1 MKRIL
6 TTLLALLFAL
16 SAFAC
21 QTEPKETDEP
31 TAQSTD
37 APTEAPTE
45 APTAEPTPE
54 PASAVLDR
62 YGRTADHVGRGQPEE
77 TLGED
82 GETYIDASGLV
93 FYVKADGSWTPA
105 VTLKDAHS
113 KLVRLIGPDGTEL
126 KPQLIN
132 NGDCVEEPELEPGE
146 GAFLGWFAGGYD
158 APYSFDAPVSRNL
171 TLKAI
176 RLDTMEKTATLYTE
190 QGRSIGRLRKDEPNG
205 VAVFFIGFTDGL
217 PLDKDAFEDRF
228 KGDYPLDEC
237 LNSVASYYR
246 YNSYGRASFEFHF
259 FYCDTGMTSK
269 EGYDAVQKQ
278 YNKFFT
284 RIVDRFRKEQ
294 PDAIRA
300 CDKDGDG
307 NIDLAVVIG
316 GEDPTKTVGD
326 GNAYYLYG
334 GSQGLMQSKPN
345 TDVPTLNNYL
355 KLPFERLRKN
365 VDHADQS
372 GGTRILIHEI
382 GHAFGLEDH
391 YDVQPREGEYSI
403 STLGGYDMQECD
415 VGDWNPYSKFSVGW
429 LDPYVITE
437 DVERIT
443 LKLGC
448 SSETGDAILI
458 PTSNGWNG
466 TPFDE
471 YILVDVMAPK
481 GANAFDWNWV
491 MDGRLTSSADSCA
504 DGGVRVI
511 HVDARLLDADGTG
524 TRKKVL
530 PLSDED
536 LTEFLSGANPQRW
549 KYHELWFRFYN
560 SNGVT
565 PYLEGDSSWHHRLDL
580 IPRDGSSKFRLST
593 PISWAIY
600 TPFCVS
606 DLFAPG
612 SVFSMETCADAFA
625 DAPYMNNG
633 GTLDYSVTVEHY
645 DRTTHEAIVTVERI
659 AP

>member
-1 MKRIL
+1 MNRFL
-6 TTLLALLFAL
+6 TALLALLFAL

-21 QTEPKETDEP
+21 RTEPKETVDQ
-31 TAQSTD
+31 TAHSTD
-37 APTEAPTE
+37 APTETPA
-45 APTAEPTPE
+45 AEPTEE
-54 PASAVLDR
+54 PAIALLDR
-62 YGRTADHVGRGQPEE
+62 YGRTADHVGRGQPDEA
-77 TLGED
+77 LGED

-93 FYVKADGSWTPA
+93 FYVKSDGKWTAA
-105 VTLKDAHS
+105 VTLKEAHS
-113 KLVRLIGPDGTEL
+113 KLVRLFGTDGTEL
-126 KPQLIN
+126 AAQLIR
-132 NGDCVEEPELEPGE
+132 NGDCVKEPEPGPGE
-146 GAFLGWFAGGYD
+146 GAFLGWFADGYGE
-158 APYSFDAPVSRNL
+158 PYAFDTPVSRNL

-176 RLDTMEKTATLYTE
+176 RLDTMEKTATPYTE
-190 QGRSIGRLRKDEPNG
+190 QNRFAGRLRPYEPNG

-217 PLDKDAFEDRF
+217 PFDRDAFEDRF
-228 KGDYPLDEC
+228 IGDYPLDEC
-237 LNSVASYYR
+237 LRSVASYYR
-246 YNSYGRASFEFHF
+246 YNSYGKASFEFQF

-278 YNKFFT
+278 YNTFFT

-294 PDAIRA
+294 PDEIRA
-300 CDKDGDG
+300 CDKNGDG
-307 NIDLAVVIG
+307 NIDLAVIVC
-316 GEDPTKTVGD
+316 GEDPNKTVGD
-326 GNAYYLYG
+326 GNGYYLYG
-334 GSQGLMQSKPN
+334 GSQGLLQNRPN
-345 TDVPTLNNYL
+345 PDVPTINNFL
-355 KLPFERLRKN
+355 KLPYERLRKN
-365 VDHADQS
+365 VDHADQG

-382 GHAFGLEDH
+382 GHSFGLEDN
-391 YDVQPREGEYSI
+391 YDVQPLEGKFSI
-403 STLGGYDMQECD
+403 STLGGYDMQDCD
-415 VGDWNPYSKFSVGW
+415 IGDWNPYSKVSVGW

-437 DVERIT
+437 DVGRIT

-448 SSETGDAILI
+448 SSGTGDAILI

-471 YILVDVMAPK
+471 YVLVDVMAPE

-491 MDGRLTSSADSCA
+491 MDGRLTSPADSRA

-524 TRKKVL
+524 TQMRFS

-536 LTEFLSGANPQRW
+536 LYSFLSNSEPRRW
-549 KYHELWFRFYN
+549 KYHQLWFRFYN

-565 PYLEGDSSWHHRLDL
+565 PYLEGDSNWHHRLDL
-580 IPRDGSSKFRLST
+580 IPRDGSSKFRVST

-606 DLFAPG
+606 DLFSPG
-612 SVFSMETCADAFA
+612 DVFSMETCADAFLN
-625 DAPYMNNG
+625 APYMNDG

-645 DRTTHEAIVTVERI
+645 DKTTHEAIVTVERI